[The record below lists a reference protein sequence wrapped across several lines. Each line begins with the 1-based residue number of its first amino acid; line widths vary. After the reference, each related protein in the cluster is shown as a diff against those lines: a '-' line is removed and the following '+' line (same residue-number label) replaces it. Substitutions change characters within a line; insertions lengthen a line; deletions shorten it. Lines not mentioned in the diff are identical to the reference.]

1 MERGGG
7 LGENIIGA
15 SSDYKYKISDVKKL

>member
-15 SSDYKYKISDVKKL
+15 SSDYKYKTYDVKKL